1 MGIEAK
7 PMHQHLLF
15 LGNLGKALQV
25 FVLFVSGLEDA
36 LAVDAPRDNVV
47 YDVLQ
52 DKPGYASHKR
62 TTENRVRHDGHSSPA
77 KKQKRE
83 GKRRKGV

>member
-36 LAVDAPRDNVV
+36 LAVDAAGDNVV

-62 TTENRVRHDGHSSPA
+62 TTENRVRHRRNSSPA
-77 KKQKRE
+77 KKQKE
-83 GKRRKGV
+83 GRKKGLSL